1 MGHFKITNEDGIQA
15 FDVFHVKESWMCRRI
30 FVTHCQR
37 TYRQRLSW
45 VVPAR
50 PFLKRGERWKN
61 TGSTVKCFL
70 FMKKA
75 TRIQSPETLS
85 GSSQHLIHSSS
96 FHENSHTCVHTYT
109 ETHRNMQVHTQTHT
123 HIQTDTGTQI
133 HARTHT
139 DRQMQAHTYTDK
151 YTYTHLNKKLN

>member
-1 MGHFKITNEDGIQA
+1 
-15 FDVFHVKESWMCRRI
+15 
-30 FVTHCQR
+30 
-37 TYRQRLSW
+37 
-45 VVPAR
+45 
-50 PFLKRGERWKN
+50 
-61 TGSTVKCFL
+61 
-70 FMKKA
+70 MKKA
-75 TRIQSPETLS
+75 TRTQSPETLS

-151 YTYTHLNKKLN
+151 YTYTHLNKKLNYKNLMLNNKYIWNAVQWFIYFPLQMLSFPDVITLEPHLSQSECPYIEKYTSGLFSPDV